1 MNYLL
6 YSDYSQLSSSSSSSS
21 DLKVKSNQQQHHEA
35 VAIVPLC
42 VTSSCDHSTLHA
54 LFSSSP
60 SMLGSL
66 IYNLKVNDLI
76 FSIKHNC
83 HLYLLLEQAQLQ
95 LIQTLHQSL
104 FVSIKSV
111 EMKTVSRL
119 HMCAPEHRFLFI
131 KL

>member
-1 MNYLL
+1 MKLL
-6 YSDYSQLSSSSSSSS
+6 
-21 DLKVKSNQQQHHEA
+21 A
-35 VAIVPLC
+35 LC
-42 VTSSCDHSTLHA
+42 MTSSCDHSTLHA

-95 LIQTLHQSL
+95 LIFFLYLVNPCISN
-104 FVSIKSV
+104 SI
-111 EMKTVSRL
+111 TDL
-119 HMCAPEHRFLFI
+119 
-131 KL
+131 